1 MTTIDFSPE
10 GIKVFAEKM
19 SKAGKRIRT
28 VLDDLDKD
36 AKEVEPH
43 WGGDSQQQ
51 FKRFYQDWRKGMEIH
66 LAALEKTG
74 KQLMEMVEKYPKI
87 T

>member
-10 GIKVFAEKM
+10 GMKVFAEKM
-19 SKAGKRIRT
+19 AKSEKGIRSI
-28 VLDDLDKD
+28 LDELDKD
-36 AKEVEPH
+36 VKEVEPH

-51 FKRFYQDWRKGMEIH
+51 FKRFYNDWRKGMDMHIHALGKTSEKLTEI
-66 LAALEKTG
+66 
-74 KQLMEMVEKYPKI
+74 VEKYPKI